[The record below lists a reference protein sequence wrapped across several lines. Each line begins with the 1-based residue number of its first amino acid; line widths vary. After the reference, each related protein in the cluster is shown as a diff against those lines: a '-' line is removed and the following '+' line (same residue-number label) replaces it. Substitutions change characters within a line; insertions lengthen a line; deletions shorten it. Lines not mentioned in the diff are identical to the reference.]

1 MFDSRVFGGTNENYE
16 YGTNFDF
23 TGPITQSCSLV
34 WKCVHNL
41 ALTRIA
47 RNAHSCN
54 QLSNSRYS
62 IVVRRLLN
70 FKLEV

>member
-41 ALTRIA
+41 ALVA

-62 IVVRRLLN
+62 IVVRRLL
-70 FKLEV
+70 K